1 MGEGLEVEDSGPRR
15 GDVKY
20 SFANLLHRQRPLL
33 ILDEAHNFMTGLSG
47 SVKRRL
53 NPSAI
58 IEFTATPKPRS
69 NVISAASAL
78 ELKNAEMIKMPI
90 HLTQH
95 GSWQQAVNAAVM
107 NRAAMEPIGRGDP
120 GRIRPIAL
128 YPAQPQ
134 TEGAE
139 ATVELLRKHLIAV
152 ETIREEAIVIATGDQ
167 RRSETHT
174 YELQTLIRIS

>member
-1 MGEGLEVEDSGPRR
+1 
-15 GDVKY
+15 
-20 SFANLLHRQRPLL
+20 
-33 ILDEAHNFMTGLSG
+33 MTGLSG

-107 NRAAMEPIGRGDP
+107 NRAALEQIGRAHVCTP
-120 GRIRPIAL
+120 VTNA
-128 YPAQPQ
+128 
-134 TEGAE
+134 
-139 ATVELLRKHLIAV
+139 HLV
-152 ETIREEAIVIATGDQ
+152 CGLMLNTKKNPTIP
-167 RRSETHT
+167 
-174 YELQTLIRIS
+174 YNP